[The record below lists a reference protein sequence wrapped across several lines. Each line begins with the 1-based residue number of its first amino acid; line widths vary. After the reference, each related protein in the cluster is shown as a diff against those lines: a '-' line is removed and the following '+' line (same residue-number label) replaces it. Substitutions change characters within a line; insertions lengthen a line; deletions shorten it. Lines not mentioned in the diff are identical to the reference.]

1 MLKRYS
7 KLILWSYIG
16 ALFLTNIVNL
26 KVCNVNLSANNV
38 VMQLSQYSNNH
49 LSNFFL
55 LFQLD
60 I

>member
-16 ALFLTNIVNL
+16 ALFLTIIVNL
-26 KVCNVNLSANNV
+26 KVCYVNLLANNV
-38 VMQLSQYSNNH
+38 VMQLSQYSNSY
-49 LSNFFL
+49 LSHFFL
-55 LFQLD
+55 LFQFD